1 MAFAELF
8 IDSTYVHLF
17 SQGKKTISSNKSHKM
32 PELCNFV
39 YLLWVI
45 ETLQKAELMML
56 SPTVLIEG
64 VVLPSS
70 GKKFYLVCEMKLVP
84 VVGILK
90 AIVPI
95 LDEGVSSFG

>member
-17 SQGKKTISSNKSHKM
+17 SQGGKKTISSKKSHKM

-64 VVLPSS
+64 VMLPPS
-70 GKKFYLVCEMKLVP
+70 KNK
-84 VVGILK
+84 
-90 AIVPI
+90 
-95 LDEGVSSFG
+95 SFIWFAK